1 MIAFQCATA
10 FSISAEPE
18 HLIKNKTQPIMH
30 KYLDTKSFLTIVLA
44 GITLFFL
51 QKYLSKKVIHEGKM
65 SSYVGTEA
73 TGYF

>member
-1 MIAFQCATA
+1 
-10 FSISAEPE
+10 
-18 HLIKNKTQPIMH
+18 MH